1 MARDH
6 DVVLMRRLDR
16 STQWWVRRTGRPVN
30 LDHDAWLQGP
40 VGDQSG
46 IGERWLTR
54 QAAQRHADLGRDRP
68 NAGLLAS
75 MSLLD
80 GPGFDAATLA
90 EPVRDFYEHTNQWT
104 LSATVRWSR
113 LAWPFGALLAMLFA
127 RRLEQ
132 LALPL
137 RAADLAA
144 GMTSSVTP
152 LLVDGEQVGASWLRR
167 LRATDRV
174 VFSGYY
180 DTAVA
185 PATNRRCVR
194 VSFPLPTG
202 RLLVLLEPQL
212 RPDGGLTLLSPTG
225 RWGDPGAYL
234 VVEHASQCSARR
246 IPIHEQFDVHT
257 DNLGALRADHTL
269 TLWRIPVLR
278 LNYELA
284 RK

>member
-1 MARDH
+1 M
-6 DVVLMRRLDR
+6 VLTRRLDR
-16 STQWWVRRTGRPVN
+16 STQWWVRRTNRPVD
-30 LDHDAWLQGP
+30 LDHETWLQGP

-54 QAAQRHADLGRDRP
+54 LAAQRHADVGRGRP

-80 GPGFDAATLA
+80 GPAFDAAAVADAL
-90 EPVRDFYEHTNQWT
+90 RDFYEHTSRWT
-104 LSATVRWSR
+104 LSATVRWTR
-113 LAWPFGALLAMLFA
+113 LAWPFGALLGVLFA

-132 LALPL
+132 LALPM
-137 RAADLAA
+137 RTADLAA

-167 LRATDRV
+167 LRATGRV

-185 PATNRRCVR
+185 PATSRRCVR
-194 VSFPLPTG
+194 VSFPLPNG
-202 RLLVLLEPQL
+202 RLLVLLEPHV

-225 RWGDPGAYL
+225 RWGDAGAYL
-234 VVEHASQCSARR
+234 VVEHVPECSARR
-246 IPIHEQFDVHT
+246 IPIHEQFDVYT
-257 DNLGALRADHTL
+257 DSLGALRTDHTL
-269 TLWRIPVLR
+269 TL
-278 LNYELA
+278 
-284 RK
+284 

>member
-1 MARDH
+1 M
-6 DVVLMRRLDR
+6 MRPLDR

-30 LDHDAWLQGP
+30 LDHDAWLRGP
-40 VGDQSG
+40 VGDQAR
-46 IGERWLTR
+46 IAERWLTR
-54 QAAQRHADLGRDRP
+54 EAAQRSADLEPDRP
-68 NAGLLAS
+68 GAGLLAS

-80 GPGFDAATLA
+80 GPGFDAARLA
-90 EPVRDFYEHTNQWT
+90 DPVRDFYEHTRRWT
-104 LSATVRWSR
+104 LSATIRWSR
-113 LAWPFGALLAMLFA
+113 LAWPFGALLGVLFA

-137 RAADLAA
+137 RAADLAD
-144 GMTSSVTP
+144 GMTSGVTP

-194 VSFPLPTG
+194 VSFPLPNG
-202 RLLVLLEPQL
+202 RLLVLLEPHV

-225 RWGDPGAYL
+225 RWGEPGAYL

-246 IPIHEQFDVHT
+246 IPIHERFDVHT
-257 DNLGALRADHTL
+257 DNRDALRTDHTL

-278 LNYELA
+278 LRYELT

>member
-1 MARDH
+1 M
-6 DVVLMRRLDR
+6 
-16 STQWWVRRTGRPVN
+16 N
-30 LDHDAWLQGP
+30 LERDAWLQGP
-40 VGDQSG
+40 VGDQAG
-46 IGERWLTR
+46 IAERWLTHE
-54 QAAQRHADLGRDRP
+54 AARRHADLGRDRP

-90 EPVRDFYEHTNQWT
+90 DPVRDFYEHTSRWA
-104 LSATVRWSR
+104 LPATVRWSP
-113 LAWPFGALLAMLFA
+113 LAWPFGALLGVLFA

-137 RAADLAA
+137 RTSDLAD
-144 GMTSSVTP
+144 GMTSGVTP
-152 LLVDGEQVGASWLRR
+152 LLAGGEQIGASWLRR

-185 PATNRRCVR
+185 PATNRSCVR
-194 VSFPLPTG
+194 VSFPLPNG
-202 RLLVLLEPQL
+202 RLLVLLEPHA
-212 RPDGGLTLLSPTG
+212 RPDAVLTLRSPSG

-234 VVEHASQCSARR
+234 VVEHASDCWARR
-246 IPIHEQFDVHT
+246 IPIHEQFDIYT
-257 DNLGALRADHTL
+257 DNLGALRTDHTL
-269 TLWRIPVLR
+269 TLWRTPVLR
-278 LNYELA
+278 LRYELT

>member
-1 MARDH
+1 
-6 DVVLMRRLDR
+6 
-16 STQWWVRRTGRPVN
+16 
-30 LDHDAWLQGP
+30 
-40 VGDQSG
+40 
-46 IGERWLTR
+46 
-54 QAAQRHADLGRDRP
+54 
-68 NAGLLAS
+68 

-80 GPGFDAATLA
+80 GPGFQAARLA
-90 EPVRDFYEHTNQWT
+90 DPVRDFYEHTSGWA
-104 LSATVRWSR
+104 LSARVRWSR
-113 LAWPFGALLAMLFA
+113 LAWPFGVLLGVLFA

-137 RAADLAA
+137 RTGDLAA

-152 LLVDGEQVGASWLRR
+152 LVVDGQQVGASWLRR

-185 PATNRRCVR
+185 PATNDRCVR
-194 VSFPLPTG
+194 VSFPLPNG
-202 RLLVLLEPQL
+202 RLLVLLEPQV

-225 RWGDPGAYL
+225 RWAQPGAYL
-234 VVEHASQCSARR
+234 VVEHASDCSARR
-246 IPIHEQFDVHT
+246 IPIHEQFDIYT
-257 DNLGALRADHTL
+257 DDHGVLRTDHTL

-278 LNYELA
+278 LHYELT